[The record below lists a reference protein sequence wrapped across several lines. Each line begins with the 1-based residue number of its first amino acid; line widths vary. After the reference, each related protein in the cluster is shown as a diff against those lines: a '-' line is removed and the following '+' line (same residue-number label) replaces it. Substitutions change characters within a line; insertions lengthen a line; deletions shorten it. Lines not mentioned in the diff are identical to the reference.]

1 MVHASLSVEGRL
13 SSGLAAL
20 KCSHRDF
27 GEICACMNVP
37 VSHSLISSVFR
48 GEREFSEWT
57 GEQLLSVFAELVAL
71 KGYLHDAPLNFG
83 ATEGLSTLLVQRRLA
98 LAMADEDAE
107 AAVAAKG

>member
-1 MVHASLSVEGRL
+1 MIHASFSVEGRL

-27 GEICACMNVP
+27 AEICACMNVP

-57 GEQLLSVFAELVAL
+57 GEQLMLVLTELIAL
-71 KGYLHDAPLNFG
+71 KTFLNDAPLNWG